1 MPILKLQ
8 HIEINYNSIR
18 VEKPLTDDCV
28 LIFLHEALGSIGQWK
43 GFPDELCKALLLD
56 GIVYERQGHGSSSPF
71 DQERT
76 ADYLHDYALM
86 ELPAILEEII
96 PPSKKVILVG
106 HSDGGTIA
114 LLFAAKFPKR
124 VKAIITMAA
133 HVMNEPETIAGIQPA
148 IDAFQ
153 AGKLEGLKKFH
164 GNKTEALFYAWANTW
179 KNPFFENWN
188 ICKDISSIA
197 APVFALQ
204 GENDQYGTIKQLE
217 LIKESISSNVTTLLL
232 NQCSHHPHLEQPKE
246 VILNI
251 QDWMNTTVFLS

>member
-1 MPILKLQ
+1 M
-8 HIEINYNSIR
+8 
-18 VEKPLTDDCV
+18 
-28 LIFLHEALGSIGQWK
+28 
-43 GFPDELCKALLLD
+43 
-56 GIVYERQGHGSSSPF
+56 
-71 DQERT
+71 
-76 ADYLHDYALM
+76 
-86 ELPAILEEII
+86 
-96 PPSKKVILVG
+96 
-106 HSDGGTIA
+106 
-114 LLFAAKFPKR
+114 
-124 VKAIITMAA
+124 
-133 HVMNEPETIAGIQPA
+133 
-148 IDAFQ
+148 
-153 AGKLEGLKKFH
+153 
-164 GNKTEALFYAWANTW
+164 FYAWANTW